1 MTPPTISC
9 TIDLNR
15 EGKQVGHLAL
25 PKITNTAGW
34 ASTFVHIGCIAN
46 GEGPTVLVLA
56 GNHGDEYEGQVT
68 LIRLIQDLEAS
79 DIKGRIIFMPAANL
93 PAAMAGTRVSPLDA
107 GNLNRAFP
115 GNANGSPTW
124 QIAHYIDDV
133 VVPECDAWLDL
144 HSGGGSLDYLPFAAF
159 YQTGEEIGRAHV

>member
-1 MTPPTISC
+1 MTPPTVSC

-56 GNHGDEYEGQVT
+56 GNHGDEYEGQVAA
-68 LIRLIQDLEAS
+68 LRLLQELQPDRKS
-79 DIKGRIIFMPAANL
+79 
-93 PAAMAGTRVSPLDA
+93 TR
-107 GNLNRAFP
+107 LN
-115 GNANGSPTW
+115 SS
-124 QIAHYIDDV
+124 H
-133 VVPECDAWLDL
+133 
-144 HSGGGSLDYLPFAAF
+144 
-159 YQTGEEIGRAHV
+159 